1 MGTLKMN
8 RVLWTGL
15 TVIAVTVLGFWLWW
29 HDVSIDRSYKLEVL
43 EPIKLLK
50 EPPQDYP
57 KTNSEI
63 DQILA
68 GETVEVLRMGYGK
81 DFRAWLVKGTKGQ
94 EGWFMEDG
102 KNVRVSKK

>member
-1 MGTLKMN
+1 MN
-8 RVLWTGL
+8 SKLLAGWST
-15 TVIAVTVLGFWLWW
+15 IAVTALVFWLWRY
-29 HDVSIDRSYKLEVL
+29 DIAIDRSYKLEVL
-43 EPIKLLK
+43 QPLKLLK

-63 DQILA
+63 GQILPGKSVA
-68 GETVEVLRMGYGK
+68 VVRMGYGK
-81 DFRAWLVKGTKGQ
+81 DFRAWLVQDQNGQ